1 MLGKWLSRPV
11 CWLSGHSRARGRV
24 RLAGSVHVSDCRRCG
39 TAMRRIPGRIW
50 VADGLA
56 RKLCRVAEPIPTL
69 QPADLEERKPVQ
81 EVGPGML
88 TGA

>member
-50 VADGLA
+50 IADRLA
-56 RKLCRVAEPIPTL
+56 RDLIRVAEPIPTL
-69 QPADLEERKPVQ
+69 PPACLEEREPVQ
-81 EVGPGML
+81 DFRQGML